1 VWDASPWAGQ
11 RGSFRQPVVPP
22 DVEPDASP
30 LVCIALNADWL
41 PYVVGA
47 LMQLAQPST
56 WDTSDAGVLQTT
68 LFRVMALI
76 DLIGSAAGCEPLV
89 EFRLTTECV
98 MQYSTDGGTTW
109 ADVAG
114 WVTSAPGCYTGAPGA
129 PGAKGD
135 KGDTG
140 DTGAPG
146 AKGDTGDTG
155 APGAK
160 GDTGDTGAPGAKGDA
175 GDTGAPGAKGDAG
188 AKGDTGDTGAPGAK
202 GDTGALGA
210 KGDAGAKGDTGDAG
224 APGAKGDTG
233 TTGPAGTGVP
243 AIVPNVRGN
252 STSNQ
257 ACAVAGYVSD
267 AVIKAAMGK
276 AIGGVQNNE
285 TMFDFAA
292 FFATL
297 IPGADL
303 PADVMITAS
312 ALLYTAT
319 QKGTLSDYESAQADP
334 TLWTSVTDAIYGAIA
349 TDGQVDAS
357 NYDAT
362 LSAIGAVSYAHP
374 AVVSTIHDYVAA
386 LGLSGLQ
393 QLQQYGAVAS
403 PDVTCG
409 DVYTWVFDPSIGGG
423 TAGWYNDG
431 ACMAEWGSGGWSKQC
446 YGGPQLLIFY
456 GDFASTFIESI
467 EVIFNTEE
475 AAQYP
480 ASRAVGVNGA
490 YDHMYPETGAGS
502 FDTTVHVGEYATRLN
517 ISCGQSTGPINDCWV
532 TKARVRW
539 SGPNPGWS
547 GGHLGM

>member
-1 VWDASPWAGQ
+1 MWDASPWAGQ
-11 RGSFRQPVVPP
+11 RASFVQPVAPP

-114 WVTSAPGCYTGAPGA
+114 WVTSAPGCYAGAP
-129 PGAKGD
+129 
-135 KGDTG
+135 
-140 DTGAPG
+140 
-146 AKGDTGDTG
+146 
-155 APGAK
+155 
-160 GDTGDTGAPGAKGDA
+160 
-175 GDTGAPGAKGDAG
+175 GAPGAKGDAG
-188 AKGDTGDTGAPGAK
+188 AKGDTGDT
-202 GDTGALGA
+202 
-210 KGDAGAKGDTGDAG
+210 G

-257 ACAVAGYVSD
+257 ACAVAGYISD

-303 PADVMITAS
+303 PADAMITAS

-334 TLWTSVTDAIYGAIA
+334 TLWTSVTNAIYGAIA

-423 TAGWYNDG
+423 MAGWYNDG

-446 YGGPQLLIFY
+446 YGGPDLLIFY

-547 GGHLGM
+547 GGHLGL

>member
-11 RGSFRQPVVPP
+11 RASFVQPVAPP

-56 WDTSDAGVLQTT
+56 WDTSDAGLLQTT

-98 MQYSTDGGTTW
+98 MQYSTDGGATW

-129 PGAKGD
+129 KGD
-135 KGDTG
+135 PGD
-140 DTGAPG
+140 
-146 AKGDTGDTG
+146 
-155 APGAK
+155 
-160 GDTGDTGAPGAKGDA
+160 
-175 GDTGAPGAKGDAG
+175 
-188 AKGDTGDTGAPGAK
+188 
-202 GDTGALGA
+202 
-210 KGDAGAKGDTGDAG
+210 
-224 APGAKGDTG
+224 PGAKGDTG

-243 AIVPNVRGN
+243 AIVPNVRAN

-257 ACAVAGYVSD
+257 ACAVAGYISS
-267 AVIKAAMGK
+267 AVIKAAMGR
-276 AIGGVQNNE
+276 AIGGIENNE

-303 PADVMITAS
+303 PADAMIAGS
-312 ALLYTAT
+312 ALLYTAM
-319 QKGTLSDYESAQADP
+319 QKGTLSDYQSAEGDP

-362 LSAIGAVSYAHP
+362 LSAIGGVSYAHP
-374 AVVSTIHDYVAA
+374 GVVSTIHDYVAA

-409 DVYTWVFDPSIGGG
+409 DVYTWVFDPSIGGNPG
-423 TAGWYNDG
+423 TWGNDG
-431 ACMAEWGSGGWSKQC
+431 DCMAEYGSGGWSKQC
-446 YGGPQLLIFY
+446 FGGPQLLIHWGFF
-456 GDFASTFIESI
+456 DATFVESL

-475 AAQYP
+475 VAQDP
-480 ASRAVGVNGA
+480 SARAVGVNGA
-490 YDHMYPETGAGS
+490 YDHTYPETGAGS
-502 FDTTVHVGEYATRLN
+502 FDTTVHVGEYATELN
-517 ISCGQSTGPINDCWV
+517 VSCGQSTGPINDCWV
-532 TKARVRW
+532 TKVRVRW

-547 GGHLGM
+547 GGHLGL